1 MASPSVQFYFDRSP
15 RRMTSSLVL
24 LPGDDPAKPFVDM
37 IVPALDKLE
46 TTKPTLPSLTE
57 SDCTLDGARDSLV
70 PNLDDWVKW
79 AGHLEEFVWDFGEQL
94 LGADYWIPTTD
105 AVQDLKRDIRSLC
118 DGIKN
123 KNVEYLRKHD
133 FITPSSDPP
142 TLQAESI
149 TKLLD
154 NEDVRTLMDWS
165 RVRTNEVTASTAIV
179 PLAIPISDSPE
190 PTSAIMSSATVP
202 GDDWRRF
209 P

>member
-1 MASPSVQFYFDRSP
+1 MAASTRFDFYSPP

-37 IVPALDKLE
+37 IAPALDKLE
-46 TTKPTLPSLTE
+46 TTKPDLPSLTE
-57 SDCTLDGARDSLV
+57 SDLTLDGARESLV
-70 PNLDDWVKW
+70 PNLEDWVKW
-79 AGHLEEFVWDFGEQL
+79 TGNLEEFVWDFGEQL

-123 KNVEYLRKHD
+123 RNIEYLRNHD
-133 FITPSSDPP
+133 FIAPSSDPP
-142 TLQAESI
+142 TLQAEPI

-154 NEDVRTLMDWS
+154 NEDIRTLMDWC
-165 RVRTNEVTASTAIV
+165 RVRTNEVKAATAIV
-179 PLAIPISDSPE
+179 PLAIPMSDSPE

-202 GDDWRRF
+202 AGRWR
-209 P
+209 PYA